1 MITSLLGIA
10 RLCFLF
16 PSGQRLQLVLI
27 SQPVLGQLQFCACS
41 TPGVLGAVAALAG
54 CARGLGLQSCEAGA
68 MGWPGRDT
76 AQRLGVCCTNTS
88 VGLWFL
94 HGCGCGAGLC
104 SEAPTPRCLLAP
116 LHGMLGGLC
125 WVRSQSGAGG
135 SELGRHCC
143 STGLTAMLNPCEL
156 WALTAIQTQELELLL
171 ESRNPS
177 QRSKPELPSAVPWLR
192 AVLRVSAHRDSSL

>member
-1 MITSLLGIA
+1 MCS
-10 RLCFLF
+10 F
-16 PSGQRLQLVLI
+16 PSPCSGSCSSV
-27 SQPVLGQLQFCACS
+27 PAAC
-41 TPGVLGAVAALAG
+41 PGCSGAVAALAG

-104 SEAPTPRCLLAP
+104 REAPTPRCLLAP
-116 LHGMLGGLC
+116 LHGMLRGLC